1 MEARTRLT
9 LLVCSVVFLA
19 AGLYG
24 RSLGFAFTGTDDTTL
39 IEDQGTRLQDL
50 SYIVAAFG
58 QPMVTDAVYYRPL
71 VTATLVLDSQW
82 QGSGNAFAFHL
93 TNLFCHIAAALL
105 LFALLRS
112 LALERPTAW
121 AGTLLF
127 VVHPA
132 LCQTVAWIPGRYDS
146 LLAVF
151 SLAALIALVR
161 MGDRP
166 RRSLLAGHLCLW
178 GLALL
183 CKETAVL
190 VPVAG
195 ILLLWSRRAWS
206 AMRWP
211 ALWIGWL
218 GIAGAWALTRSAV
231 LGDVDPMALRSHGVA
246 LRDGLVPLM
255 HLGKLL
261 APLDLAVLADREE
274 TSWVPGL
281 LGLVFLGGVARLLQG
296 ERRRLFLWGG
306 ACFFLFLAPTLLAS
320 ERLVLETRAYLP
332 ACCLLVA
339 LVAAVSRLREA
350 WPRARRLVAAVAIAA
365 GVGFFVG
372 SWSYSAAY
380 ADPKAFS
387 LAAVAASPT
396 LPNAHLKLGIAY
408 HFEGDLPRAERAYRT
423 AAELAP
429 AGQSLQL
436 LHYNLALIH
445 MQWERL
451 GAAAE
456 AIQKELAAFPNSV
469 DANYLLGVILW
480 RQDRKEEAVA
490 VFRRVLALDPQPGM
504 RGEWSKLIADWERGE
519 SRGRRPRP

>member
-9 LLVCSVVFLA
+9 VLLCSVVVLA

-50 SYIVAAFG
+50 SYIAAAFG
-58 QPMVTDAVYYRPL
+58 QPMVSDAVYYRPL
-71 VTATLVLDSQW
+71 VTATFVLDSQW
-82 QGSGNAFAFHL
+82 QGSRSALPFHL
-93 TNLFCHIAAALL
+93 TNLFCHIAATLL
-105 LFALLRS
+105 LFALMRS
-112 LALERPTAW
+112 LALEWPTAW

-190 VPVAG
+190 VPVAAA
-195 ILLLWSRRAWS
+195 LLLWSRRAWS
-206 AMRWP
+206 TMRWP

-218 GIAGAWALTRSAV
+218 VIAGAWALLRSAV
-231 LGDVDPMALRSHGVA
+231 IGNVDPLALRSHGVA
-246 LRDGLVPLM
+246 LSDGLVPLM

-261 APLDLAVLADREE
+261 APVDLAVLADREE

-281 LGLVFLGGVARLLQG
+281 VGLVCLGGIAWVLQG
-296 ERRRLFLWGG
+296 EQRRLFLWGG

-320 ERLVLETRAYLP
+320 ERLVLETRAYFP
-332 ACCLLVA
+332 ACCLFVA

-365 GVGFFVG
+365 GVGLFVG

-380 ADPKAFS
+380 ADRKAFS
-387 LAAVAASPT
+387 LAAVAASPK

-408 HFEGDLPRAERAYRT
+408 HLEGDLTRAERAYRV

-429 AGQSLQL
+429 PGQALQL
-436 LHYNLALIH
+436 LQYNLALIYS
-445 MQWERL
+445 QWGRL
-451 GAAAE
+451 DAAGE
-456 AIQKELAAFPNSV
+456 AIQKELMAFPNSV

-490 VFRRVLALDPQPGM
+490 VFRRVLALDPHPGI
-504 RGEWSKLIADWERGE
+504 RGELSRLIAKWERTD
-519 SRGRRPRP
+519 SRRP

>member
-9 LLVCSVVFLA
+9 LLLCSVVVLA

-71 VTATLVLDSQW
+71 VTATFVLDSQW
-82 QGSGNAFAFHL
+82 QGYRSALPFHL
-93 TNLFCHIAAALL
+93 TNLFYHIAAALL
-105 LFALLRS
+105 LFALMRS
-112 LALERPTAW
+112 LALEWTTAW

-195 ILLLWSRRAWS
+195 VLLLWSRRAWS

-218 GIAGAWALTRSAV
+218 GIASTWVLLRSAV
-231 LGDVDPMALRSHGVA
+231 IGNVDPLALRSHGVA
-246 LRDGLVPLM
+246 LRDGLVPFM

-261 APLDLAVLADREE
+261 APVDLAVLADREE
-274 TSWVPGL
+274 TSWVSGL
-281 LGLVFLGGVARLLQG
+281 LGLVFLGGVAWVLQG

-306 ACFFLFLAPTLLAS
+306 VCFFLFLAPTLLAS

-350 WPRARRLVAAVAIAA
+350 WPGARSLVAAVAIAA
-365 GVGFFVG
+365 GVGSFVG

-380 ADPKAFS
+380 ADRKAFS

-408 HFEGDLPRAERAYRT
+408 HLEGDLTRAERAYRT

-429 AGQSLQL
+429 TDQAFQL
-436 LHYNLALIH
+436 LQYNLALIYS
-445 MQWERL
+445 QWGWL
-451 GAAAE
+451 DAAAE
-456 AIQKELAAFPNSV
+456 AIHKELAAFPNSV
-469 DANYLLGVILW
+469 DANYLQGIILW
-480 RQDRKEEAVA
+480 RQDRKEEAIA
-490 VFRRVLALDPQPGM
+490 VFRQVLALDPHPGIL
-504 RGEWSKLIADWERGE
+504 GELSRLIEEWEREKSWG
-519 SRGRRPRP
+519 SRPRP

>member
-9 LLVCSVVFLA
+9 VLLCSVVVLA

-24 RSLGFAFTGTDDTTL
+24 RSLGFTFTGTDDTTL

-50 SYIVAAFG
+50 SYIAAAFG
-58 QPMVTDAVYYRPL
+58 QPMVSDAVYYRPL
-71 VTATLVLDSQW
+71 VTATFVLDAQW
-82 QGSGNAFAFHL
+82 QGSRSALPFHL

-105 LFALLRS
+105 LFALMRS
-112 LALERPTAW
+112 LALEWPTAW

-151 SLAALIALVR
+151 SLAALVALVR

-190 VPVAG
+190 VPVAAA
-195 ILLLWSRRAWS
+195 LLLWSRRAWS
-206 AMRWP
+206 TMRWP

-218 GIAGAWALTRSAV
+218 VIAGAWALLRSAV
-231 LGDVDPMALRSHGVA
+231 IGNVDPLALRSHGVA
-246 LRDGLVPLM
+246 LSDGLVPLM

-261 APLDLAVLADREE
+261 APVDLAVLADREE

-281 LGLVFLGGVARLLQG
+281 VGLVCLGGIAWVLQG
-296 ERRRLFLWGG
+296 EQRRLFLWGG

-320 ERLVLETRAYLP
+320 ERLVLETRAYFP
-332 ACCLLVA
+332 ACCLFVA

-350 WPRARRLVAAVAIAA
+350 WPRARRVVAAVAIAI
-365 GVGFFVG
+365 GVGLFVG
-372 SWSYSAAY
+372 SWAYSAAY
-380 ADPKAFS
+380 ADRKTFS
-387 LAAVAASPT
+387 LAAVAASPK
-396 LPNAHLKLGIAY
+396 LPNAHSKLGIAY
-408 HFEGDLPRAERAYRT
+408 HLEGDLSRAERAYRA

-429 AGQSLQL
+429 PDQALQL
-436 LHYNLALIH
+436 LQYNLALIYS
-445 MQWERL
+445 QWGRL
-451 GAAAE
+451 DAAGE
-456 AIQKELAAFPNSV
+456 AIQKELMAFPNSV

-490 VFRRVLALDPQPGM
+490 VFRRVLALDPHPGI
-504 RGEWSKLIADWERGE
+504 RGELSRVIAEWEREE
-519 SRGRRPRP
+519 SRGL